1 MIPNFLKEFPNLHP
15 LIVHFPIVLLLVAF
29 VVQLAVLFF
38 LKNYQFKW
46 ITFLLLLSGCI
57 GTYIAIQTSVHISG
71 DADDKAIE
79 IFEAHQRFGTLTF
92 WFSLA
97 ATIIRFVT
105 LKWVNKFYLELI
117 LTVLLLTISVFV
129 TITGHHGAQL
139 VHIYDVGPKG
149 NYVMS
154 K

>member
-15 LIVHFPIVLLLVAF
+15 LIVHFPIALLLLAMVA
-29 VVQLAVLFF
+29 QLAVLFCPKYNQ
-38 LKNYQFKW
+38 LKW
-46 ITFLLLLSGCI
+46 LTLLLLLIGCI
-57 GTYIAIQTSVHISG
+57 GTFIAIQTAVHISS
-71 DADDKAIE
+71 DADDKAID
-79 IFEAHQRFGTLTF
+79 IFEAHQRFGNLTL

-97 ATIIRFVT
+97 ATIVRFAT
-105 LKWVNKFYLELI
+105 LKWFKNKLVEII
-117 LTVLLLTISVFV
+117 LTILLITTSVFV

-149 NYVMS
+149 NNVMS

>member
-1 MIPNFLKEFPNLHP
+1 MLPNFLKEFPNLHP
-15 LIVHFPIVLLLVAF
+15 LIVHFPIVLLLLAVLT
-29 VVQLAVLFF
+29 QLAVLFF
-38 LKNYQFKW
+38 PKHAQLKWLTFF
-46 ITFLLLLSGCI
+46 FLLTGCI
-57 GTYIAIQTSVHISG
+57 GTFIAIQTAVHISG

-79 IFEAHQRFGTLTF
+79 IFETHQLFGNLTL

-97 ATIIRFVT
+97 ATIIRIAT
-105 LKWVNKFYLELI
+105 LKWFKRKLFEI
-117 LTVLLLTISVFV
+117 IITVLMLTILVFV

-149 NYVMS
+149 NSVMS